1 MSSLGNKRY
10 ITNKPA
16 AKTELVVT
24 PQNTP
29 DQLLFKLR

>member
-1 MSSLGNKRY
+1 MSSLGNKR
-10 ITNKPA
+10 NKPA

-24 PQNTP
+24 PQNYTP